1 MPPTKNAPD
10 KKAAPVRIAS
20 AVRVTKATGAAR
32 PAGSAR
38 PAGRASAVARTGAQA
53 APVTARA
60 TSATPRTVAT
70 AATKVTSASTR
81 LNAAATRAATSAKTL
96 TSALS
101 AITTAAKALETA
113 VTALNDAAQALAAA
127 PAKPATT
134 RATPPK
140 TAAKVAAK
148 VATPAGTAT
157 GKGASGKAAKK
168 AGKAAKA
175 EKPRAKSKSA
185 SPKENG
191 RALAGLMQL
200 RRHILLLSGLGFV
213 RDPARARA
221 GRAIGRATSGA
232 VLDMGM
238 AIDGEYVPSPRAWVR
253 DQVKE
258 YEGSG
263 GTAGTTLRE
272 TGLPVVI
279 VTNTGAKSGAVRK
292 TPLMRVE
299 HEGDYAA
306 VGSQGG
312 APKNPVWVYNL
323 RANPRVVVQDG
334 AQTWEMTAREV
345 SGAERDVWWDRA
357 VAAYL
362 PYAEYQQKTD
372 RVIPVFVLERTAV

>member
-1 MPPTKNAPD
+1 VPPTKNAPQQT
-10 KKAAPVRIAS
+10 AAPVA
-20 AVRVTKATGAAR
+20 
-32 PAGSAR
+32 
-38 PAGRASAVARTGAQA
+38 
-53 APVTARA
+53 ARA
-60 TSATPRTVAT
+60 TAATPRTVAT

-96 TSALS
+96 TSALT
-101 AITTAAKALETA
+101 AITTATKALEA
-113 VTALNDAAQALAAA
+113 AAAALNDAARALAA
-127 PAKPATT
+127 PARPAA

-140 TAAKVAAK
+140 TAAKA
-148 VATPAGTAT
+148 ATPAGTATGKVPRAGTARAAAKVTAGKSAPTGAAATPTAGAGMRDAVT

-191 RALAGLMQL
+191 RALAGLSRL
-200 RRHILLLSGLGFV
+200 RRCVLLLSAPGLV
-213 RDPARARA
+213 RDPVRGGPF
-221 GRAIGRATSGA
+221 GRASGGT

-279 VTNTGAKSGAVRK
+279 VTNTGAKTGAVRK

-299 HEGDYAA
+299 HAGDYAA

-334 AQTWEMTAREV
+334 AQTWAMTAREV
-345 SGAERDVWWDRA
+345 AGAERDVWWDRA
-357 VAAYL
+357 VAAYP

-372 RVIPVFVLERTAV
+372 RMIPVFVLERAGA